1 MKLTKR
7 DVAEVLG
14 LKFISEAPTNF
25 GLGRHSARYAFEF
38 RRKVFYNYGNEN
50 SLDEAWEEAAEKLLE
65 PLVDYLLGNLD
76 DE

>member
-7 DVAEVLG
+7 DVAE
-14 LKFISEAPTNF
+14 
-25 GLGRHSARYAFEF
+25 GLGMTYQGTSWEYEGDYELEYHEFNFNSKRILINCYAYS
-38 RRKVFYNYGNEN
+38 V
-50 SLDEAWEEAAEKLLE
+50 DEAWEEAADKLLE